1 MLDIDVVQVLIATA
15 AAFITGAIWY
25 SPLLFLNAWTK
36 TVGIDPNKEVDNPV
50 KVYGLTFLFTLL
62 AAIALAILIGP
73 APEFAHASTVAFIV
87 GVGIVASSLG
97 INYQFAKNSFIHWL
111 IDSGFHIVR
120 MQVIALVLCL

>member
-1 MLDIDVVQVLIATA
+1 MLDIDVVHVLMATA

-36 TVGIDPNKEVDNPV
+36 TVGIDPNNEVDNPA
-50 KVYGLTFLFTLL
+50 KVYGLTFVFTLL

-73 APEFAHASTVAFIV
+73 APEFAHASTIALIV

-97 INYQFAKNSFIHWL
+97 INYQFAKNSFMHWL

>member
-1 MLDIDVVQVLIATA
+1 MLDINIVQVLVAAA
-15 AAFITGAIWY
+15 AAFIVGAIWY
-25 SPLLFLNAWTK
+25 SPLLFLTAWTK
-36 TVGIDPNKEVDNPV
+36 TVGIDPNEEIDNPV

-62 AAIALAILIGP
+62 ATIALAILIGP
-73 APEFAHASTVAFIV
+73 APEFAEASTIALIV
-87 GVGIVASSLG
+87 GLGIVASSLG